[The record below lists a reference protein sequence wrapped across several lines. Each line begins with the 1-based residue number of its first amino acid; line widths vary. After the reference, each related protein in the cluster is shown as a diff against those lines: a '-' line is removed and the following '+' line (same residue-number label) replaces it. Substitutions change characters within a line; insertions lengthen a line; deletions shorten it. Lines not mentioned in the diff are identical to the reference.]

1 MPRIWRSTRRAR
13 TRSLPVQVATELPP
27 GQSPPQESFTK
38 QKPVV
43 FVWRMRLI
51 LFLLVL
57 VSCQTAAVAQSQAE
71 RVDSLLKREMRER
84 RISGLQATVVKN
96 GKIVLSISAGTADL
110 QHSVPVS
117 NRTVFPIYS
126 CTKAFTGVAIMQ
138 LVEEGKLDLS
148 APISRYLDDLPESW
162 KPITIKQLL
171 THVSGLP
178 NILRLLDPITYGL
191 PSGVSEGELWKKIK
205 SLPLGAPVGERFSY
219 NQTNYA
225 LLGKIVDKLRAKP
238 FAEVFKER
246 QFQVAGMQGTGF
258 GDSRD
263 VVPNKT
269 PTYRYVRNIDGEKLD
284 QERLVI
290 DYAEFPPFRRTAS
303 GMNSTAEDLARWLI
317 ALQQHKLLKTKSAL
331 DTLWT
336 AGSFNNGSPT
346 QWAIGWMTKPRP
358 KHRAV
363 VATGGS
369 RAAFFVY
376 REDDLAIV
384 VLTNL
389 VGAFP
394 EEFVDELAG
403 IYNPEIAT
411 SDPVTALRLELR
423 QRGYEHAIEVF
434 KELKQKNPDFQPLE
448 TDLNDWAYRMLNGGG
463 KPKQALE
470 IFKLNVFLHPN
481 SANVYDSVAEA
492 YEANGHR
499 DLAITNYKRSLE
511 LDPNN
516 TNAAQQ
522 LKRLSQF

>member
-1 MPRIWRSTRRAR
+1 MRLFLVAVVLVTC
-13 TRSLPVQVATELPP
+13 QVA
-27 GQSPPQESFTK
+27 
-38 QKPVV
+38 V
-43 FVWRMRLI
+43 
-51 LFLLVL
+51 
-57 VSCQTAAVAQSQAE
+57 VAQSEAA
-71 RVDSLLKREMRER
+71 RVEALLNREMRER
-84 RISGLQATVVKN
+84 RIPGIQAAVVRN
-96 GKIVLSISAGTADL
+96 GKIVLSTAAGIADI
-110 QHSVPVS
+110 QHSTPVT
-117 NRTVFPIYS
+117 NETVFPIYS

-162 KPITIKQLL
+162 KPITVKQLL

-191 PSGVSEGELWKKIK
+191 PNGVTEDDLWKKLK
-205 SLPLGAPVGERFSY
+205 SLPLMSAIGERFSY

-225 LLGKIVDKLRAKP
+225 LLGKIIDRLRAKP
-238 FAEVFKER
+238 FADVFREK
-246 QFQVAGMQGTGF
+246 QFQVASMHRTGF

-269 PTYRYVRNIDGEKLD
+269 PTYRYVKSIDGEKLA

-317 ALQQHKLLKTKSAL
+317 ALQQGKLLKTKSAL

-336 AGSFNNGSPT
+336 AGTYNNGSPT

-376 REDDLAIV
+376 PEDDLAIV

-389 VGAFP
+389 AGTFP
-394 EEFVDELAG
+394 EEFIDELAG
-403 IYNPEIAT
+403 IYNPEIAA
-411 SDPVTALRLELR
+411 SDPVTALRMELR

-434 KELKQKNPDFQPLE
+434 KELKKKNADFQPLE
-448 TDLNDWAYRMLNGGG
+448 NDLNDWAYRMLNGGG
-463 KPKQALE
+463 KPKEALE
-470 IFKLNVFLHPN
+470 IFKLNVFLYPN

-492 YEANGHR
+492 YEANGFR
-499 DLAITNYKRSLE
+499 ELAITNYKRSLE
-511 LDPNN
+511 LDPRN
-516 TNAAQQ
+516 THAAQQ
-522 LKRLSQF
+522 LRRLGQP